1 MAKSAGKTRQFAL
14 LQTGPQESQE
24 HRQPQGLGWAR
35 PLGQLM
41 AVCTL
46 RCSPLEMLTWLFSVS
61 FDVLIGAIR

>member
-1 MAKSAGKTRQFAL
+1 MQQDKAVW
-14 LQTGPQESQE
+14 GP
-24 HRQPQGLGWAR
+24 RNARRTAAAGLGLGSW